1 MSHRPCGE
9 AERQHLTEVLSFC
22 PIREGSLGRD
32 VGGKKASVSGGLE
45 ERKKRRMMEKY
56 CSFPLDVI

>member
-1 MSHRPCGE
+1 MSHRPRGE

-22 PIREGSLGRD
+22 PIREGSLGRR
-32 VGGKKASVSGGLE
+32 GKKRASISGGLE

-56 CSFPLDVI
+56 CSLPLDVI